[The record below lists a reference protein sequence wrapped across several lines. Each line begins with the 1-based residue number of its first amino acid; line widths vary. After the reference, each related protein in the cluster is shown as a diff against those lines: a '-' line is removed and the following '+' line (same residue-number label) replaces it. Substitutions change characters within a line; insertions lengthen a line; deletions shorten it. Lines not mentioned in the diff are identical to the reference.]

1 MGARQLQRCL
11 ELEELILAHEA
22 RGFFIEFGDDTVNFE
37 KKHSG
42 CKCAE
47 HEGRMHKNWWRGGE
61 ERGDCTREEE
71 HR

>member
-22 RGFFIEFGDDTVNFE
+22 RGFLIEFGDDTVDFE

-42 CKCAE
+42 CK
-47 HEGRMHKNWWRGGE
+47 MHKNWRRGGE
-61 ERGDCTREEE
+61 GRGDCTLEEE